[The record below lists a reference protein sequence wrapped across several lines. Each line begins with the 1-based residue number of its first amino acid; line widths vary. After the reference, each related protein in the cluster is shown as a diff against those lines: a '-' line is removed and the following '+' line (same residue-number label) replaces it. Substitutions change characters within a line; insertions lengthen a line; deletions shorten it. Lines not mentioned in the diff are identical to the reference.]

1 MRITTE
7 ILGEHP
13 PLLDIAINDLP
24 ATSWVRNNEGLIG
37 FGEYKRFTLTG
48 SDRFEKAREWWRNE
62 VQQLDIHN
70 NVHGSGTGPIL
81 FTSFSF
87 SETEESVLIIP
98 QVIIGQKNGKSWI
111 TWIGDKQPEIT

>member
-37 FGEYKRFTLTG
+37 FGEFKRFTLTG

-87 SETEESVLIIP
+87 LETEE
-98 QVIIGQKNGKSWI
+98 IGRAHV
-111 TWIGDKQPEIT
+111 